1 MFGFLLRF
9 IGVWFVAIAL
19 VSFVVDATKS
29 IAMSS
34 WTTTPLGMI
43 WFDLSPGTLNASQAV
58 IQRYVSPFL
67 WDPVLQSI
75 LLMPP
80 WVIFG
85 PLGLI
90 MLWYGDKRRRISTTL
105 L

>member
-1 MFGFLLRF
+1 MVGFLLRF

-29 IAMSS
+29 IATSS
-34 WTTTPLGMI
+34 WTSSPLGLI
-43 WFDLSPGTLNASQAV
+43 WFDLSPETLNASQAA
-58 IQRYVSPFL
+58 IQRYVSPLL
-67 WDPVLQSI
+67 WDPIIQSL

-90 MLWYGDKRRRISTTL
+90 MLWYGDKRRRINTTL